1 MNQGSCVALESL
13 AVIQEE
19 CENNRKRKID
29 NSFAAAVQAISRRVL
44 QSVEQKTGVVARQ
57 TVFVLFYLRKPD

>member
-44 QSVEQKTGVVARQ
+44 QSVEQKNSGCCSTNSFC
-57 TVFVLFYLRKPD
+57 FVLFTKA